1 MVSASHPYHSRPGID
16 HEPEL
21 FRPLN
26 KPLPPTLNDS
36 IPCFD
41 EALGVLLQIRYSKGD
56 CPTNIT
62 LDFKSATLR
71 GVFPTLCA
79 TDNIGT
85 EESHDLGLGTAT
97 ED

>member
-26 KPLPPTLNDS
+26 NPLPPTLNVS

-41 EALGVLLQIRYSKGD
+41 DTLGVLLQIRYS
-56 CPTNIT
+56 PTNIT
-62 LDFKSATLR
+62 LDFKSATSQ

-79 TDNIGT
+79 TDNTGT
-85 EESHDLGLGTAT
+85 EESHGLGLGTAT